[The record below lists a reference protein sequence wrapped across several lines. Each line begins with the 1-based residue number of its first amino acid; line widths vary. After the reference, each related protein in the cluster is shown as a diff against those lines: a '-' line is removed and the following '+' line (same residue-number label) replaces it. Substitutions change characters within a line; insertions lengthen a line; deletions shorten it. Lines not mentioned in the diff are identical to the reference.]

1 MIWALFSLL
10 LNIIFGRPCCRLYIG
25 ARLVHG
31 DLSEYNILVAPSFQV
46 ENAISL
52 VEDKEMDLQI
62 VLIDFGQAVEI
73 RHPEAQSLLERDL
86 ARVRTFFGK
95 QGAKTLSVQESLE
108 FVTTSESEATE
119 NEPTE
124 LPNRLANTLE
134 VVQS

>member
-1 MIWALFSLL
+1 M
-10 LNIIFGRPCCRLYIG
+10 
-25 ARLVHG
+25 
-31 DLSEYNILVAPSFQV
+31 
-46 ENAISL
+46 